1 MLLWFVV
8 IYWIIWALL
17 MLLLG
22 LTVFLSALSLGFW
35 GTPLALLIATVKAL
49 LVAVFYM
56 HLRHSSALI
65 RLAAGAALLWL
76 SLLFTLTWADFLS
89 R

>member
-1 MLLWFVV
+1 MIFT
-8 IYWIIWALL
+8 YWMVWLVL

-22 LTVFLSALSLGFW
+22 LTVWLSSLSLGMW
-35 GTPLALLIATVKAL
+35 GTLLALLIACIKAL

-56 HLRHSSALI
+56 HLRHSSGLI
-65 RLAAGAALLWL
+65 RLAAGAALLWITFLFAL
-76 SLLFTLTWADFLS
+76 SWADFLS